1 MLVFVLS
8 VGLIFFGRCWFLG
21 GFGGRGGAAVIG
33 VCPWYKFWYND
44 FFS

>member
-8 VGLIFFGRCWFLG
+8 VGLIFLVVVGFWGFLVEG
-21 GFGGRGGAAVIG
+21 GGAVIG